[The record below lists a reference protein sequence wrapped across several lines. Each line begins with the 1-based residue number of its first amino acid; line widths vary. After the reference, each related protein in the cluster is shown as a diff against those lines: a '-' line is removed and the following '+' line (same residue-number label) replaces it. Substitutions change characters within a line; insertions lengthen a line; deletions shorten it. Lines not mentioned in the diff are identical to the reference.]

1 MKNQIENIFEYVLAG
16 AARMREIKAV
26 RQEEIQ
32 NGIYVLNQYK
42 KSKTPHEIAHGE
54 ISQGIVG
61 REYLLKA
68 VSQTSKRNKEF
79 SKRRR

>member
-16 AARMREIKAV
+16 AARMREIKTL
-26 RQEEIQ
+26 RHEEIAS
-32 NGIYVLNQYK
+32 GTYVLNQYK
-42 KSKTPHEIAHGE
+42 KSKTPHAIAHEE
-54 ISQGIVG
+54 IESGVVG

-68 VSQTSKRNKEF
+68 VSQTNRRNKEF